1 MELMKKGMRT
11 TYSLGDT
18 MTQIALDDDFNVPDI
33 KPDIN
38 KVLKSIGEVQ
48 LDSVQ
53 NVDGKLLVNGKLLFK
68 VLYATGQGAQA
79 PVDMVKGELPIHET
93 LYLPEGAGDADV
105 HIRTQIEDLS
115 VGMINSRKISV
126 NGIVMLMAETTVT
139 QESEPIT
146 GLAMDSTAQYLT
158 KTIPAVAVAIAEH
171 RDTFRIKDEIELSAN
186 KPNIS
191 EMLWNEWQIGSI
203 DFRPME
209 GKLGVRGDLRLFM
222 LYSGEDENGSLQW
235 SEHAIPFSGEI
246 ELDGCREDVYPYVR
260 YRLACKDPEIKVNED
275 GEQRLL
281 GIDGVIEM
289 EIMLYDEETH
299 EVISDVYSSVMDLEP
314 VWKDVR
320 TQTVLARNASKCRV
334 TDKINLEA
342 AQPRILQICN
352 SSANVKIDNIS
363 VVEGGLL
370 ADGAVVVTLLYIALD
385 DKQPIYEAE
394 GVIPFSHKI
403 EVSGITENCVY
414 SLQGNVEQ
422 IGAVMLGS
430 DEIEC
435 KVSILLDA
443 MVFGVN
449 DEKIITSIIERP
461 YDMKKIHAMPGIV
474 GYVVQPGDTLWKIAK
489 QFYTTVESIKE
500 INELAD
506 DRLKPGDRLV
516 IMKKLKD
523 L

>member
-18 MTQIALDDDFNVPDI
+18 MTQVALDDDFNVPDI

-38 KVLKSIGEVQ
+38 KILKSIGEVQ

-53 NVDGKLLVNGKLLFK
+53 NVDGKLLVSGKLLFK

-79 PVDMVKGELPIHET
+79 PVDCIKGELPIHET
-93 LYLPEGAGDADV
+93 LYLPEESEHADV
-105 HIRTQIEDLS
+105 HIQTQIEDLS
-115 VGMINSRKISV
+115 VGLINSRKISV
-126 NGIVMLMAETTVT
+126 NGIVTLMAEASVT
-139 QESEPIT
+139 QEEEPIV
-146 GLAMDSTAQYLT
+146 GLALDNTAQYLT
-158 KTIPAVAVAIAEH
+158 KSVTAAAVLAEH

-246 ELDGCREDVYPYVR
+246 ELDGCREDIYPYVR
-260 YRLACKDPEIKVNED
+260 YRLASKDPEIKVNED

-281 GIDGVIEM
+281 GIDEIIEM
-289 EIMLYDEETH
+289 DITLFDEDTH
-299 EVISDVYSSVMDLEP
+299 KVMSDVYSSVMDLDP
-314 VWKDVR
+314 VLKDVR
-320 TQTVLARNASKCRV
+320 TQTLLTRNASKCRV
-334 TDKINLEA
+334 TDKINIGE

-352 SSANVKIDNIS
+352 SSANVKIDNVS
-363 VVEGGLL
+363 VVEGGLR
-370 ADGAVVVTLLYIALD
+370 ADGAVVVSLLYIALD

-403 EVSGITENCVY
+403 EVPGITEDCAY
-414 SLQGNVEQ
+414 YLQGNVEQ

-430 DEIEC
+430 DEVEC
-435 KVSILLDA
+435 KVAILLDA

-449 DEKIITSIIERP
+449 NEKIITSIIERA

-500 INELAD
+500 INELTD

>member
-1 MELMKKGMRT
+1 MELIKKKMRT
-11 TYSLGDT
+11 TCNLEKIT
-18 MTQIALDDDFNVPDI
+18 TQITLDDDFNVPDI

-38 KVLKSIGEVQ
+38 KILKSIGEVQ
-48 LDSVQ
+48 IDSLQ
-53 NVDGKLLVNGKLLFK
+53 NADGKLLISGKLLFK
-68 VLYATGQGAQA
+68 VLYAAGPGALT
-79 PVDMVKGELPIHET
+79 PVDCIKGELPIQET
-93 LYLPEGAGDADV
+93 LYLPEGAEQADI
-105 HIRTQIEDLS
+105 HIQTQLEDLS
-115 VGMINSRKISV
+115 VGLINSRKISV
-126 NGIVMLMAETTVT
+126 NGIVMLMAEVSVT
-139 QESEPIT
+139 QETEPVI
-146 GLAMDSTAQYLT
+146 GIEADNTAQYLT
-158 KTIPAVAVAIAEH
+158 KAITAAAVLVKH

-186 KPNIS
+186 KANIA

-209 GKLGVRGDLRLFM
+209 GKLGVRGDLRLFI
-222 LYSGEDENGSLQW
+222 LYGAEDENSSLQW
-235 SEHAIPFSGEI
+235 SEHSIPFSGEI
-246 ELDGCREDVYPYVR
+246 ELEGCREDAYPYVR
-260 YRLACKDPEIKVNED
+260 YRLSGKEPEIKADED

-281 GIDGVIEM
+281 GIDEIIEM
-289 EIMLYDEETH
+289 DITLFDEDTH

-314 VWKDVR
+314 VWHDVK
-320 TQTVLARNASKCRV
+320 TQTLLTRNASKCRV
-334 TDKINLEA
+334 TDKISLQE

-352 SSANVKIDNIS
+352 SSANVKIDNVN

-370 ADGAVVVTLLYIALD
+370 AEGAVVVTLLYIALD

-403 EVSGITENCVY
+403 EVPQIAENCVY
-414 SLQGNVEQ
+414 YLQGNVEQ

-430 DEIEC
+430 DEAEC
-435 KVSILLDA
+435 KVAILLDT

-449 DEKIITSIIERP
+449 DERIITSITEKP

-474 GYVVQPGDTLWKIAK
+474 GYVVQSGDTLWKIAK

-500 INELAD
+500 INGMTD
-506 DRLKPGDRLV
+506 DRLKSGDRLV